1 MCKNSIISVL
11 YRHVTTNKEGSKQT
25 RNVHNR
31 AHGEEMFRT
40 NYRYFFGDDTFPP
53 SILRIRNQK
62 PTLRSGPK
70 FDFNLAYT
78 GRTVVCAA
86 STVFNIGIDVEAY
99 REIDLL
105 SLKPRFSA
113 NEWRII
119 ESADL
124 PSKCAIDFWVRKEAV
139 LKACGLGLSIAPEI
153 IDTTQLVA
161 TVKKAVYRLQQ
172 IDLCTDTCCWIAY
185 RRMPGLV
192 NKGEATNVIITHV

>member
-1 MCKNSIISVL
+1 MYKKLIIKVL
-11 YRHVTTNKEGSKQT
+11 HRKTTAGKEGREQT

-40 NYRYFFGDDTFPP
+40 NYRYFFGDNTFPP

-62 PTLRSGPK
+62 PILKSGPK

-78 GRTVVCAA
+78 GGTVVCAA
-86 STVFNIGIDVEAY
+86 STAFNIGIDVEAY
-99 REIDLL
+99 REIDVF

-139 LKACGLGLSIAPEI
+139 LKACGLGLSIAPET

-192 NKGEATNVIITHV
+192 NKGEVTNVIITRV

>member
-1 MCKNSIISVL
+1 MCKSLIISVL
-11 YRHVTTNKEGSKQT
+11 YKINATGKECNEQT
-25 RNVHNR
+25 RNVRNR
-31 AHGEEMFRT
+31 AHGEEMFHT
-40 NYRYFFGDDTFPP
+40 NYRYFFGSNSFPP

-62 PTLRSGPK
+62 PILKSGPK

-78 GRTVVCAA
+78 GGTVVCAA

-99 REIDLL
+99 REIDVF
-105 SLKPRFSA
+105 SLKSRFSA

-124 PSKCAIDFWVRKEAV
+124 PSRCAIDFWVRKEAV
-139 LKACGLGLSIAPEI
+139 LKACGLGLSIAPET

-161 TVKKAVYRLQQ
+161 TVQNSVYRLQQ

-192 NKGEATNVIITHV
+192 DKGEATNVVITRV